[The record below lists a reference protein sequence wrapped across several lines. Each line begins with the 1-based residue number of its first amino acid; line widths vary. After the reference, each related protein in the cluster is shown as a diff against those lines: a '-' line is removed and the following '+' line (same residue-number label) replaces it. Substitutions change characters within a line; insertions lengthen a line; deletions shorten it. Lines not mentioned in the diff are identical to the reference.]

1 MRIPRVW
8 IFFGALFAACAGL
21 IGAARAVSRLSPPA
35 PVYLDTGPC
44 DQPCWQGVQP
54 GVTTLA
60 ELNSPATAA
69 VIRRTPYLISRAAT
83 YGGETVLSFELNTRG
98 TLTLG
103 DMIRVWGP
111 PEQVAYLGLDYSRMG
126 TLTKPVLSVQLYF
139 FGGLVV
145 VQAFSRGEARRLSPD
160 MRVYAI
166 TYYAPGEPAFPIGKT
181 TGWHGLA
188 SVSRYR
194 TIFEN

>member
-8 IFFGALFAACAGL
+8 IFFGALFAACASL
-21 IGAARAVSRLSPPA
+21 IGGARAVSRLAPPSA
-35 PVYLDTGPC
+35 VYLDTGPC
-44 DQPCWQGVQP
+44 DQPCWQGIQP

-69 VIRRTPYLISRAAT
+69 MIRRTPYRISHAAT
-83 YGGETVLSFELNTRG
+83 YGGDRVMSFELNTQG
-98 TLTLG
+98 KIALG
-103 DMIRVWGP
+103 DLMRVWGP
-111 PEQVAYLGLDYSRMG
+111 PERVAYLGLDYSRMG
-126 TLTKPVLSVQLYF
+126 TLNKPALSARLYF
-139 FGGLVV
+139 FEGLVV
-145 VQAFSRGEARRLSPD
+145 VQAFSLDTARRLSPD
-160 MRVYAI
+160 MGVYAI